1 MVPAVVLALFGTT
14 VVGCSGGDSQESAQ
28 PAPLPRLPVSHVC
41 PGLFE
46 GEGEKALERVLAS
59 TQFQIR
65 HEEKNP
71 DVRVVAQAMEDAY
84 QAGKE
89 IRDMPQP
96 VCEMSGRPTETGLAT
111 ARMMFTAY
119 SKHAG
124 DPADFPGVSDSGVR
138 VAMEQKRVY
147 LSYDCV
153 SSRVGS
159 TQEIPLRIKLLFQER
174 WDASKGEDVL
184 RPDYLTITHSAALAV
199 AKELRCANDG
209 GLPARAV
216 DLSKS

>member
-1 MVPAVVLALFGTT
+1 MVLAVALALFGTT
-14 VVGCSGGDSQESAQ
+14 VVGCSAGDSQESAQ
-28 PAPLPRLPVSHVC
+28 PTPLPRLPVSHVC

-46 GEGEKALERVLAS
+46 GEGGKALERVLAS

-71 DVRVVAQAMEDAY
+71 DVRVVAQVMEEAY
-84 QAGKE
+84 QAGKK

-119 SKHAG
+119 SKHAA
-124 DPADFPGVSDSGVR
+124 DPADLPGVGARDVR
-138 VAMEQKRVY
+138 VSTRNKEVG
-147 LSYDCV
+147 LTFDCV

-159 TQEIPLRIKLLFQER
+159 TQDVPLQITLDFQER
-174 WDASKGEDVL
+174 WDASKGEGVL
-184 RPDYLTITHSAALAV
+184 KPDYLAITHSAALAV
-199 AKELRCANDG
+199 AKELGCANDG
-209 GLPARAV
+209 GLPARAI
-216 DLSKS
+216 DLPKS